1 MFYEYFVIWF
11 SLPTQIALVKTFF
24 ADMIR
29 VSRNSF
35 TDTRKLHLFYEQVLL
50 DVLKVFC
57 DTEHLFAVRC

>member
-1 MFYEYFVIWF
+1 M
-11 SLPTQIALVKTFF
+11 KTFF